1 MPVTKTAKRALR
13 SSKKKSLINKL
24 FLARLEIAMRKAKKL
39 KIEKAIQEAISLVDK
54 AAKKKIIHK
63 NKAARMKGSLSRLPS
78 KATPK
83 KQNKIKQNK
92 TKTRKGTSSK
102 SS

>member
-1 MPVTKTAKRALR
+1 
-13 SSKKKSLINKL
+13 
-24 FLARLEIAMRKAKKL
+24 MRKAKKL

-63 NKAARMKGSLSRLPS
+63 NKAARMKGSLSRLLS